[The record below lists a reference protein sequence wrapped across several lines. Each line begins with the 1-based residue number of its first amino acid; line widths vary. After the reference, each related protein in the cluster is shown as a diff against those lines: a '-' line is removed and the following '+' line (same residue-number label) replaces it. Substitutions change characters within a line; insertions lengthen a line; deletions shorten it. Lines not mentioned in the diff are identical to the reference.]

1 MVRQFEE
8 LSPGAAEKII
18 DAQLIAPQRRLDK
31 LADAE
36 IRTASTAQ
44 GWGIFF
50 AIGLIVFSIIFFWR
64 GNSIAGGALIG
75 PVILGVL
82 SLILPESRKGK
93 K

>member
-1 MVRQFEE
+1 MVRQFDE
-8 LSPGAAEKII
+8 LNPGAGEKII

-36 IRTASTAQ
+36 IKAASTAQ

-50 AIGLIVFSIIFFWR
+50 ALGLIVFSIIFFWR
-64 GNSIAGGALIG
+64 GNNIAGGALIG
-75 PVILGVL
+75 PVILAVL
-82 SLILPESRKGK
+82 SLILPEARRSK